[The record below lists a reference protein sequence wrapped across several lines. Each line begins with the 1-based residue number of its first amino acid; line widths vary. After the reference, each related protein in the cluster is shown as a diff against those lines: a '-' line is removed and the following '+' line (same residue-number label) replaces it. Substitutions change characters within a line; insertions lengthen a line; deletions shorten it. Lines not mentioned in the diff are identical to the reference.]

1 MRFAAAAAL
10 GLVGLGVGLF
20 VNLLVERVPDKLP
33 LWPVGRSLRPASGME
48 WFVVVL
54 TGSLWAAAALRL
66 GADPALPA
74 YLVFFTSLVAI
85 SVIDLD
91 LHIIPNRI
99 VYPTI
104 FLSVPLLAVAAAVD
118 GDFNQLGRALVG
130 GSLAFLALFLVWVVY
145 PAGMGFGDVR
155 LAFVLGLFLGWLSL
169 GHVLVGIFCGFLLG
183 AVIGVVL
190 VVFRIRSRKDAIPFG
205 PFLAAG
211 AAVTVLVGDPMVRW
225 WLG

>member
-1 MRFAAAAAL
+1 MRVAAAAAL
-10 GLVGLGVGLF
+10 GLAGLAAGLF

-33 LWPVGRSLRPASGME
+33 LLPVGRSLRPAGWRE
-48 WFVVVL
+48 WLVVAL
-54 TGSLWAAAALRL
+54 TGALWAAACLRL

-74 YLVFFTSLVAI
+74 YLVFLTSLMAI

-91 LHIIPNRI
+91 LNIIPNRI

-104 FLSVPLLAVAAAVD
+104 FLSVPLLAVAATVD

-130 GSLAFLALFLVWVVY
+130 GTLAFLALSLVWLVY

-183 AVIGVVL
+183 AVVGVVL
-190 VVFRIRSRKDAIPFG
+190 VALRIRSRKDAIPFG

-211 AAVTVLVGDPMVRW
+211 AAVTVLVGDPLVRW